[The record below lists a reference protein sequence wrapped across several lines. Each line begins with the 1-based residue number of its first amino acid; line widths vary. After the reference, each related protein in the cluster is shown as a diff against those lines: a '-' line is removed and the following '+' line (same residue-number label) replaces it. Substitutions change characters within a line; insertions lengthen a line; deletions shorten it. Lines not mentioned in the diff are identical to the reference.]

1 MREVECKTIMDDLA
15 TKKNTVLE
23 EAAKTLATY
32 VKDRVKDGKSVGL
45 HSDVLKMTAQFTP
58 EERTLILALTLEYMG
73 KSGSSKKNSESTGS
87 FTGSSPMQS
96 KRNKNDMSGSRFGS
110 WGF

>member
-45 HSDVLKMTAQFTP
+45 HSDVLKMTTQFTP

-87 FTGSSPMQS
+87 SPMQS